1 MEKDLTEREQGIVR
15 KDIMNWKQESPEKI
29 SDDEWE
35 QFRMELEN
43 MSPEDLVQMWETN
56 VGEWILSRQDVH
68 SAYDTEDGNEIVKNE
83 FRLLL
88 DPNSQTNYGYL

>member
-1 MEKDLTEREQGIVR
+1 MEKDLDEREQDIVR

-35 QFRMELEN
+35 QFRTELEN
-43 MSPEDLVQMWETN
+43 MSPGDLVQMWETN

>member
-1 MEKDLTEREQGIVR
+1 MEKDLDEREQDIVR

-35 QFRMELEN
+35 QFRTELEN
-43 MSPEDLVQMWETN
+43 MSPGDLVQMWETN
-56 VGEWILSRQDVH
+56 VGEWILSRQDIH
-68 SAYDTEDGNEIVKNE
+68 SVYNTEDGNEIVKNE